1 VDVGF
6 VDRCLMDSAK
16 LVVTQAEPLAGHR
29 HERSVRRAA
38 LTLTVANLGLFVAVW
53 WSGVFHYHQP
63 PTTLP
68 RLAGFAI
75 AFAVVGAVPMRLDFS
90 AHQVTFTMTDAVLVA
105 ALFYLGAPWL
115 GVAATLGEL
124 AVCALRRT
132 PALKTLFNAASRAG
146 AAAAAGAAFAAF
158 GRGHSVGPAS
168 WLPALVAAACWSLL
182 NIASVTGVLARA
194 ERRSYEQILARSI
207 PSALGTTLLG
217 SSLGLIAA
225 ELLRSGPLYPA
236 LLLPVAVGVAL
247 NNRYATAQ
255 RDEHLRMERLYDAT
269 ARTAHLEAG
278 SVAIATVAD
287 EARRLLTGTAAICC
301 AREPSG
307 GWVGCLARA
316 DGIVVA
322 GDDVIRQIVAVAARS
337 AGGASSMATPDGL
350 RFLAPDAEYLVLA
363 QSPLTSPQQVIVTVF
378 RHTPTRGAVDGLHQT
393 LSAFVVHGTVIA
405 DNARLLGDAQ
415 RSLTAQLEANRRK
428 DEFVATVS
436 HELRTP
442 LTVMLGAAQTL
453 LRLDGRLQPEQ
464 RVHFLH
470 SAIDQGWHLQRLIE
484 DLLLIAAVERGHLRC
499 DMTTI
504 RVEDLAEDLL
514 ADLPADARRHV
525 RLHSTADGVAFVTD
539 RDRLRQ
545 IVTNLVDNAHKYA
558 LGGPVEV
565 EVSADD
571 SVVSIAVVDHGPGI
585 ALEDRE
591 RAFERFVQ
599 LDQSATRSQG
609 GTGIGLYLCRQLAT
623 QLGGSLTVEETVGGG
638 CTFVLVLERL
648 AASGLAEA
656 AIVDATAP
664 RTVGLQRRPALTP
677 DPSRPERISSVT
689 P

>member
-1 VDVGF
+1 LDLSLL
-6 VDRCLMDSAK
+6 DLSLLDSAT
-16 LVVTQAEPLAGHR
+16 LVVSQAEPLAEHR
-29 HERSVRRAA
+29 HERSVRRVA
-38 LTLTVANLGLFVAVW
+38 LTLTIANLGLFCAVW
-53 WSGVFHYHQP
+53 TSGIFHYDQA
-63 PTTLP
+63 PTTWLH
-68 RLAGFAI
+68 LVGFAV
-75 AFAVVGAVPMRLDFS
+75 AFGVVGAVPMRLDFS

-115 GVAATLGEL
+115 GVAATMGEL
-124 AVCALRRT
+124 AVCAMRRT

-158 GRGHSVGPAS
+158 GGRHSVGPAA
-168 WLPALVAAACWSLL
+168 WLAALLAAACWSLL
-182 NIASVTGVLARA
+182 NIATVTGVLARA

-225 ELLRSGPLYPA
+225 ELLHSGPLYPA

-255 RDEHLRMERLYDAT
+255 RDKHLRMERLYDAT
-269 ARTAHLEAG
+269 ARTAQLAPG
-278 SVAIATVAD
+278 SVAIATVAE
-287 EARRLLTGTAAICC
+287 EARLLLTGSAAVCC
-301 AREPSG
+301 AREPNG
-307 GWVGCLARA
+307 DWVGCLASA
-316 DGIVVA
+316 DGIAAADV
-322 GDDVIRQIVAVAARS
+322 GDVERIVAVAARS
-337 AGGASSMATPDGL
+337 AGSASSMATPDNL
-350 RFLAPDAEYLVLA
+350 RHLAPDAEFLVTA
-363 QSPLTSPQQVIVTVF
+363 QSPVTSPQQVIVCVF
-378 RHTPTRGAVDGLHQT
+378 RHTPTRGAGVGLHET
-393 LSAFVVHGTVIA
+393 LSAFAVHGTVIA

-415 RSLTAQLEANRRK
+415 RSLAAQLEANRRK

-442 LTVMLGAAQTL
+442 LTVMLGSAQTL
-453 LRLDGRLQPEQ
+453 LRLDGRLKPEQ

-504 RVEDLAEDLL
+504 RVVDLADDLL

-525 RLHSTADGVAFVTD
+525 RLHSTADAISFVTD

-545 IVTNLVDNAHKYA
+545 IITNLVGNAHKYA

-571 SVVSIAVVDHGPGI
+571 SVLSIAVVDHGPGI
-585 ALEDRE
+585 PLHDRE

-623 QLGGSLTVEETVGGG
+623 QLGGTLTIEETEGGG
-638 CTFVLVLERL
+638 CTFILALERL
-648 AASGLAEA
+648 VDHHRVELAEA
-656 AIVDATAP
+656 SAQP
-664 RTVGLQRRPALTP
+664 TVGLQRRPALLP
-677 DPSRPERISSVT
+677 DSPLPRPERITSVT